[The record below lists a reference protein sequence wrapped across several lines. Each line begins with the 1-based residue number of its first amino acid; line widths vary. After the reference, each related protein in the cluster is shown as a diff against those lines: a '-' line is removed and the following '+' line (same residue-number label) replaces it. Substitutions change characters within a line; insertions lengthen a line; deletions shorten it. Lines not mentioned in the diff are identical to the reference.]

1 MKQMTVEQMQDYREN
16 FGDVPNSRMAYANEY
31 ERGKFLKKHGFNA
44 DANDDIFS
52 DTKYV
57 YCVSHIRP
65 HTVGWCTVGAA
76 NQYPLVAQD
85 DVSALQ
91 ETRNLNFP
99 IMGDKD

>member
-16 FGDVPNSRMAYANEY
+16 FGDVHEGRMAYANEY
-31 ERGKFLKKHGFNA
+31 ERAKFLKKHGFNP
-44 DANDDIFS
+44 DASDDIFP

-57 YCVSHIRP
+57 YCVSHVRP
-65 HTVGWCTVGAA
+65 HTVGWCTVGAG
-76 NQYPLVAQD
+76 NQYPLAAQD

-99 IMGDKD
+99 IVGDKD